1 MLPSSTVAH
10 SGQPPSARQCG
21 RLQSAACPAGLLV
34 VSSANLDESQQYS
47 KAGRKMT
54 DVETG
59 RGQHT
64 ARNHA
69 EQRRHTRPHSST
81 LAQKNGASFIQW
93 RRGECWYERMLRVG
107 GIRGLNSGPAG
118 GKDPVETE
126 ALG

>member
-1 MLPSSTVAH
+1 M
-10 SGQPPSARQCG
+10 
-21 RLQSAACPAGLLV
+21 
-34 VSSANLDESQQYS
+34 
-47 KAGRKMT
+47 
-54 DVETG
+54 ETG

-81 LAQKNGASFIQW
+81 LAQKNGAAFMQCTQ
-93 RRGECWYERMLRVG
+93 GEASWYERMLREG

-126 ALG
+126 ALGKRC